1 MANPVRTLTPAYA
14 ACLRCPP
21 SPTAVTQIS
30 QLSDSRVEKLEKAF
44 KRGQKVRA
52 RVIGHRLMDG
62 LASLTLKP
70 SVLDQ
75 AYLSFEEIR
84 RARKEPVVENRV
96 TSHLSGVSPRLR
108 R

>member
-1 MANPVRTLTPAYA
+1 MSISAHLTWKAVRSTPLLSSP
-14 ACLRCPP
+14 CRP
-21 SPTAVTQIS
+21 SFPSQIS

-75 AYLSFEEIR
+75 AFLSFEEIR
-84 RARKEPVVENRV
+84 CVRITVRPC
-96 TSHLSGVSPRLR
+96 SICMIS
-108 R
+108 